1 MNTSNQLSRVLRTTL
16 ILCIAGTAIRGSEI
30 KDAES
35 ASHADDA
42 AWHQVEQTYE
52 FSGFKVVQINL
63 GVLSHYSYLLVSAKD
78 ALVIDPDRDI
88 AAYLDLAKKEN
99 ASIQGVFLTHSHADF
114 VAGHVELAQAAGCP
128 IYQSKASG
136 AGYTIEPLEEG
147 SVFRVGTT
155 VLKVIET
162 PGHTPDG
169 LTLAAYSNETDKS
182 PKVLFTGDTLFVGSV
197 GRPDL
202 LEGQIT
208 AATLASMMYD
218 SWFNKLAKLLD
229 SVVVLPAHGAG
240 SLCGAHLSDKP
251 SSTIG
256 EERAANPYLQNTSR
270 SAFIASVLQDLPEA
284 PRYFKHNAAMNRKG
298 PELVKWDAPLPPQTQ
313 PAKAISDPAQH
324 YAVDLRDAG
333 EYAAGHVPNSVNIA
347 LRGRLE
353 TWVGIMVP
361 WNANL
366 VLIGSPDQTKEA
378 ITRLHRV
385 GYKATALTM
394 DNWSKSNLPMAKNEM
409 VKPVELYD
417 QMQQGKA
424 PLIIDVRLPA
434 EWMGLRIGQVIN
446 LPLSHLSELSAKLD
460 PAQPVVTVCNSAY
473 RSSMAVGVL
482 EAKGFKHVGSMDGG
496 SEAWIAAGLPV
507 YGASTAQGATITQA
521 KRDVRLAERV
531 SASDLKRLMMDL
543 PGTFDLVDVRPPEH
557 FADFSLPG
565 SVNVHIADLLN
576 NPGYLTGAGPLIIAD
591 RDGSVAMM
599 AGGILSQK
607 TERQI
612 KVLYGGVEAYWRETE
627 LKPAVSAVPLPTS
640 PSSAGGMK
648 PPTATPQKV
657 VPSPSQPP
665 STPKKKS
672 AGC

>member
-1 MNTSNQLSRVLRTTL
+1 MRISSQNLIAFVVALVLATVSL
-16 ILCIAGTAIRGSEI
+16 PLQAAEV

-35 ASHADDA
+35 ASHAHDA
-42 AWHQVEQTYE
+42 AQHQVEQMYE
-52 FSGFKVVQINL
+52 FPGFKVVQINL

-88 AAYLDLAKKEN
+88 GAYLELAKKEN
-99 ASIQGVFLTHSHADF
+99 VSIRGVFLTHSHADF
-114 VAGHVELAQAAGCP
+114 VAGHLELAKAVGCP
-128 IYQSKASG
+128 IYQNKVSG
-136 AGYTIEPLEEG
+136 AGYKIEPLQDG
-147 SVFRVGTT
+147 SMFRVGTT
-155 VLKVIET
+155 VLKAIET

-169 LTLAAYSNETDKS
+169 LTLAAYSNEADAS
-182 PKVLFTGDTLFVGSV
+182 PKALFTGDTLFVGSV

-202 LEGQIT
+202 LEGQMT
-208 AATLASMMYD
+208 AATLASMLYD
-218 SWFNKLAKLLD
+218 SWFSKLAKLPD

-284 PRYFKHNAAMNRKG
+284 PQYFKHNAAMNRQG
-298 PELVKWDAPLPPQTQ
+298 PELIDWDSPLPAEMKPT
-313 PAKAISDPAQH
+313 KDVSNPAQH
-324 YAVDLRDAG
+324 YAVDLRDAE
-333 EYAAGHVPNSVNIA
+333 EYAASHVPNSVNIG

-366 VLIGSPDQTKEA
+366 VLIGNSDQLKEA

-385 GYKATALTM
+385 GYKAAVLTI
-394 DNWSKSNLPMAKNEM
+394 DNWSKASLPLAKNEM
-409 VKPVELYD
+409 AKPVELHK
-417 QMQQGKA
+417 QMQEGKA
-424 PLIIDVRLPA
+424 PLIIDVRLPS
-434 EWMGLRIGQVIN
+434 EWMGLRIGQVVN
-446 LPLSHLSELSAKLD
+446 LPLSHLGELSAKLD

-473 RSSMAVGVL
+473 RSSMAVGLL
-482 EAKGFKHVGSMDGG
+482 EAKGFQHVASLDGG

-507 YGASTAQGATITQA
+507 YGASTAPGAVSA
-521 KRDVRLAERV
+521 PARRDIRLAERI
-531 SASDLKRLMMDL
+531 SASELKRLMMDL

-565 SVNVHIADLLN
+565 SVNAHVADLLN
-576 NPGYLTGAGPLIIAD
+576 KPGYLTGAGPLIIAD

-599 AGGILSQK
+599 VGGVLSQK

-627 LKPAVSAVPLPTS
+627 LKPAVSAVPLPGS
-640 PSSAGGMK
+640 PGSSGTTR
-648 PPTATPQKV
+648 PPTGAPPQ
-657 VPSPSQPP
+657 VPSPPQSP
-665 STPKKKS
+665 STPRKKS